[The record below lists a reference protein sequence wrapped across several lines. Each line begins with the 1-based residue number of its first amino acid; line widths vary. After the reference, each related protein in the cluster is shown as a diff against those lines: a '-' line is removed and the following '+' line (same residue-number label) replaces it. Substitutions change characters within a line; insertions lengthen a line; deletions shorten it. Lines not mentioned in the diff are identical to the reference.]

1 MGGGYSTS
9 TSYRQESTAGEIA
22 TGEATSTNYQLK
34 AGYQQMQE
42 VYISMSTPT
51 DVTMT
56 PSLAGLTGGTSNG
69 STTVTVTTD
78 SPSGYSLTLSAAT
91 NPAMQNG
98 IYTIANYNE
107 GADPDFS
114 YVVSNGAASFGF
126 SPSSIDVASAFKD
139 NGSLCNTGSL
149 DTALSCWAGLTT
161 SARIISQGIGAN
173 HPSGATTTI
182 NFRVGVGNGAGIT
195 AGLYTA
201 TTTLTALPL

>member
-42 VYISMSTPT
+42 VYLSMSTPS

-69 STTVTVTTD
+69 STAVTVTTD
-78 SPSGYSLTLSAAT
+78 SPSGYSLTISAESS
-91 NPAMQNG
+91 PALKNG
-98 IYTIANYNE
+98 AYTIADYVE
-107 GADPDFS
+107 GADPDYSFA
-114 YVVSNGAASFGF
+114 VAGGAATFGF
-126 SPSSIDVASAFKD
+126 SPSSVDVVSAFRD
-139 NGSLCNTGSL
+139 NGGLCNVGAL
-149 DTALSCWAGLTT
+149 DTALACWAGLTT
-161 SARIISQGIGAN
+161 SDTVISQGIGSN
-173 HPSGATTTI
+173 HPAGATTTI
-182 NFRVGVGNGAGIT
+182 NFRVGVGSGAGII
-195 AGLYTA
+195 AGIYTA